1 MAETAWS
8 VDRLTAV
15 AIRSGAPRHT
25 ALVRVTH
32 WLTTL
37 CFLALLVSGLEI
49 VVSHP
54 RFYWGESGN
63 VLTPPLFSFPIPS
76 SRATV
81 PTGYGYVL
89 PDQNGWSRY
98 LHFEAAWVLVL
109 TGALYVVWG
118 LSSGHFRKDLLPDAS
133 DRSVQAFS
141 RALAQHLRFARPVG
155 GDPWSYNLIQR
166 FTYLFVIFVL
176 FPLVIWTG
184 LAMSPALVSAV
195 PSTVTILGG
204 RQSARTL
211 HFLVSVLLVAFM
223 LVHVAMVWFAG
234 FGPRVRAMI
243 TGARASTRGP
253 E

>member
-1 MAETAWS
+1 MAETTWR
-8 VDRLTAV
+8 VDRLATV
-15 AIRSGAPRHT
+15 ATRADAPRHS

-54 RFYWGESGN
+54 RFYWGETGN
-63 VLTPPLFSFPIPS
+63 VLTPALFSLPIPA

-109 TGALYVVWG
+109 TGALYVLWG
-118 LSSGHFRKDLLPDAS
+118 AASGHFGKHLLPEAR
-133 DRSVQAFS
+133 DRSAQALS
-141 RALAQHLRFARPVG
+141 RALAQHLRFARPVAADAG
-155 GDPWSYNLIQR
+155 SYNLVQR
-166 FTYLFVIFVL
+166 LTYLLVIFVL
-176 FPLVIWTG
+176 FPFVIWTG
-184 LAMSPALVSAV
+184 LAMSPAFVAAV
-195 PSTVTILGG
+195 PSTVTLLGG

-211 HFLVSVLLVAFM
+211 HFLVSISLVAFL

-234 FGPRVRAMI
+234 FGTRVMAMI
-243 TGARASTRGP
+243 TGAPAPAKGP

>member
-1 MAETAWS
+1 MVKTAWNG
-8 VDRLTAV
+8 DRLAAV
-15 AIRSGAPRHT
+15 AARADAPRHA
-25 ALVRVTH
+25 ALVRLTH
-32 WLTTL
+32 WLTTV

-49 VVSHP
+49 LVSHP

-63 VLTPPLFSFPIPS
+63 VLTPALFSFPIPS

-109 TGALYVVWG
+109 TGALYVIWG
-118 LSSGHFRKDLLPDAS
+118 VSSGHFRKHLLPDAS
-133 DRSVQAFS
+133 DRSLQAFS
-141 RALAQHLRFARPVG
+141 RDLVRHLRFARPAAA
-155 GDPWSYNLIQR
+155 DAWSYNLVQR
-166 FTYLFVIFVL
+166 LTYRLVSFVL

-184 LAMSPALVSAV
+184 LAMSPAFVSAV
-195 PSTVTILGG
+195 PFTVTILGG

-211 HFLVSVLLVAFM
+211 HFLVSLALVAFL
-223 LVHVAMVWFAG
+223 LVHVAMIWWAG
-234 FGPRVRAMI
+234 FGPRVRAML
-243 TGARASTRGP
+243 TGAPASTRSL

>member
-1 MAETAWS
+1 VAETALS

-15 AIRSGAPRHT
+15 ATRSETSRHS

-37 CFLALLVSGLEI
+37 CFVALLVSGLEL

-63 VLTPPLFSFPIPS
+63 VLTPALFSIPIPS

-98 LHFEAAWVLVL
+98 LHFQAAWVLVL
-109 TGALYVVWG
+109 TGALYVIWG
-118 LSSGHFRKDLLPDAS
+118 AMSGHFRKNLLPDAS
-133 DRSVQAFS
+133 ERSVQAFS
-141 RALAQHLRFARPVG
+141 HALARHLRFARPVA
-155 GDPWSYNLIQR
+155 DAWSYNLVQR
-166 FTYLFVIFVL
+166 LTYLLVIFVL

-184 LAMSPALVSAV
+184 LAMSPAFVSAV

-211 HFLVSVLLVAFM
+211 HFLVTISLVAFL
-223 LVHVAMVWFAG
+223 LVHVVMVWLAG
-234 FGPRVRAMI
+234 FGTRVMAMI
-243 TGARASTRGP
+243 TGAPAPTRGP